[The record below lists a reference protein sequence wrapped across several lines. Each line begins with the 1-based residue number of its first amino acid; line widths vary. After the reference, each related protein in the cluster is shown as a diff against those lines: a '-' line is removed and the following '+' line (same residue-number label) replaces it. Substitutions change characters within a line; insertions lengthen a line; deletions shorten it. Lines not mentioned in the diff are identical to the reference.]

1 MRNYGIHSSGCMTLD
16 ILGGANGVMFKNLK
30 HKGCGRAA
38 TVLRAGTSGLTT
50 PASMAV
56 NTAMPTPGQKRRGRT
71 TSATPPPHLCCWGIY
86 RKRIQYS
93 REHRNNETISGRLL
107 SYFSEGSL
115 VLYSYPLQ
123 VTTPL
128 LQQAKWTND
137 NMDAIPVLW

>member
-16 ILGGANGVMFKNLK
+16 IPGGANGVMFKNLK
-30 HKGCGRAA
+30 HKGMRQGCHCIEGRDIGAYDTCLNGCKYCYA
-38 TVLRAGTSGLTT
+38 
-50 PASMAV
+50 
-56 NTAMPTPGQKRRGRT
+56 NTRPEKARENYKRH
-71 TSATPPPHLCCWGIY
+71 APPHLCCWGIY

-115 VLYSYPLQ
+115 VLYTYPLQ